1 MLSDASVERPR
12 TRPRRPGVAVVLS
25 CCALV
30 SIPTSAAMARPSHD
44 RPTPGTPA
52 PGEAGSSPFAKGGGK
67 PEGSTGTEASRSR
80 GKQRGPESAD
90 RQPNGAPSSPA
101 QPDRS
106 AEGAGVR
113 ESQDAA
119 RGQDG
124 HEQQLTAHER
134 EEDTASPA
142 SRRSDNK
149 GRHGRSNERQRG
161 NGGADERKG
170 GEHEKGDDGANESK
184 GGEHQKGDGGGTER
198 QPGESKQAPKAPAPV
213 AGAGPTA
220 VSSTPAQA
228 TAASVTPSATTAPLV
243 VGSAPEPGTPVR
255 PGRAARQR
263 TRDQGASRILPTVIA
278 PRQRP
283 FLGAIAAAPVPTTA
297 TKRASA
303 SVRRQSVHQSPLVR
317 TVTRIVDVVPAAVRI
332 LIGALVAVGLAL
344 AVGSRLA
351 ALRAR
356 RLERQRLELLDD
368 VGLLQGAL
376 LPVLPARLGPV
387 GTSAAYRPAA
397 GPGAGGDFYDVFAL
411 EDGQIAVIVGDV
423 SGHGRSALPHT
434 ALVRFTLRAYLEAGM
449 SPRSALQRAAAVLER
464 QLGNSF
470 ATAVAATYQPREGV
484 LVYACAGHPP
494 PVVTGPPP
502 IQPITVCS
510 SPPMGTGRPTGMRQ
524 TVVSVPGGSLVCFY
538 TDGVIESRVGRELF
552 GQPRLV
558 RALTELEPNATA
570 SALLDRVAEES
581 DQRPDDMAACLLRID
596 GGAAAPSV
604 KVEEL
609 ELDRDEAAG
618 DRAERFLLACGVD
631 SGEAA
636 EVMRSARAAAERTGK
651 VLIELRV
658 GDGPPEVVLR
668 QDNVAFLDVP
678 PRAMASAP

>member
-1 MLSDASVERPR
+1 MLHDASAERPR
-12 TRPRRPGVAVVLS
+12 TRPRRRLGVAVVLS

-30 SIPTSAAMARPSHD
+30 SVPTPAATARPSHA
-44 RPTPGTPA
+44 RSTPGTPV
-52 PGEAGSSPFAKGGGK
+52 PGEAGSAPYAKGGGR
-67 PEGSTGTEASRSR
+67 PEGSTGTEVSR
-80 GKQRGPESAD
+80 GRGQQRGPESA
-90 RQPNGAPSSPA
+90 RGQPNGAPSSPA
-101 QPDRS
+101 QPDRP
-106 AEGAGVR
+106 AEGAGGQ
-113 ESQDAA
+113 EPQDAA

-124 HEQQLTAHER
+124 REQQGTAHER
-134 EEDTASPA
+134 EAGTASPA
-142 SRRSDNK
+142 SRRSRTKDK
-149 GRHGRSNERQRG
+149 RGKSNERQ
-161 NGGADERKG
+161 
-170 GEHEKGDDGANESK
+170 KGDGGVNEGK
-184 GGEHQKGDGGGTER
+184 GREHQKGDGGGNER

-213 AGAGPTA
+213 EGPKAPAPVAHAGPA
-220 VSSTPAQA
+220 PVSSTPAQA
-228 TAASVTPSATTAPLV
+228 TAASVTPSATAPPRVLA
-243 VGSAPEPGTPVR
+243 SAPEPGTTVR
-255 PGRAARQR
+255 LGRTARQR
-263 TRDQGASRILPTVIA
+263 AQDQRASRILPAVLA
-278 PRQRP
+278 PRERP
-283 FLGAIAAAPVPTTA
+283 LSGAIPAAPAPTTA
-297 TKRASA
+297 RKLAPA
-303 SVRRQSVHQSPLVR
+303 SVQRRSPRQSPLVR

-332 LIGALVAVGLAL
+332 LIGALVALGLAL
-344 AVGSRLA
+344 GVGSRLA

-434 ALVRFTLRAYLEAGM
+434 ALMRFTLRAYLEAGM

-470 ATAVAATYQPREGV
+470 ATAVAATYHPRERI

-494 PVVTGPPP
+494 PVVIGPPP
-502 IQPITVCS
+502 IQPVTVCS

-524 TVVSVPGGSLVCFY
+524 TVVSVPGRSLVCFY

-552 GQPRLV
+552 GQARLV

-570 SALLDRVAEES
+570 SALLDRVAEQS

-609 ELDRDEAAG
+609 ELDRHDAAG

-631 SGEAA
+631 SGETA
-636 EVMRSARAAAERTGK
+636 EVMRSARVAAERSGK
-651 VLIELRV
+651 VLIELRA
-658 GDGPPEVVLR
+658 GDGPPEVALR
-668 QDNVAFLDVP
+668 QDNVAFLDIP
-678 PRAMASAP
+678 AREMASAP